1 MKVQVVTVDRA
12 GGKKLC
18 VQVVYQV
25 NGKTKKQNKE
35 TFGLNEKRKAEALR
49 SKLENSDKIDVI
61 DQKID
66 FNFAFEE
73 YFKKINN
80 DPDTTSKY
88 KDMQIAYINNHV
100 RPYIYKT
107 YLADYLLADFEEKT
121 LLGIKKSKALQWVK
135 KDGFGYYKKKEEK
148 IGKVT
153 IRAAVLEFKKFV
165 NFCASR
171 KWKIDFT
178 ISNFKF
184 APKYFDKYQP
194 MVKWMPTTPELLAV
208 VNKEPDIQL
217 RTLYKFAAESGGRL
231 NELLGVC
238 YENIETD
245 GIYIDH
251 SINEE
256 NNFRPYQ
263 VKTQRRFVE
272 LSDECLELF
281 NIWMKAQMFP
291 ITHRNVTFLNP
302 DTNKMEKRTFK
313 RVFNIPIH
321 GARKRIKVS
330 AKRLGIHWPNG
341 MSPFRKWSIT
351 MATDAVDQNGK
362 KVFTEKQIDNRF
374 GNSKDI
380 RQSNYLRDLNLNEK
394 QRKTA
399 INLITKG

>member
-61 DQKID
+61 DQKIE
-66 FNFAFEE
+66 FNFAFDE
-73 YFKKINN
+73 YFKVINS

-100 RPYIYKT
+100 RPHINKQ
-107 YLADYLLADFEEKT
+107 YLADYLLSDFREVT
-121 LLGIKKSKALQWVK
+121 LLGIKNSKALQWVK
-135 KDGFGYYKKKEEK
+135 KDGFGFYKKKTET
-148 IGKVT
+148 IGRVT

-171 KWKIDFT
+171 QWKIDYT
-178 ISNFKF
+178 IANFKF
-184 APKYFDKYQP
+184 GPKYFKDYNTQI
-194 MVKWMPTTPELLAV
+194 KWMPTTPELLAV

-217 RTLYKFAAESGGRL
+217 KTLYKCAAETGARL
-231 NELLGVC
+231 SELLGIC
-238 YENIETD
+238 YENVD
-245 GIYIDH
+245 FNAGGVFLDH

-272 LSDECLELF
+272 VSDQCLELF
-281 NIWMKAQMFP
+281 GIWMKAQMFP
-291 ITHRNVTFLNP
+291 VTHRNVTFNNP
-302 DTNKMEKRTFK
+302 DINKMEKRTFK
-313 RVFNIPIH
+313 RVFNVPIH
-321 GARKRIKVS
+321 GARKRVKVS

-341 MSPFRKWSIT
+341 MSPFRKWSISR
-351 MATDAVDQNGK
+351 MEELKILTD
-362 KVFTEKQIDNRF
+362 KQMDNRF

-380 RQSNYLRDLNLNEK
+380 RQANYIRDLNLNEK
-394 QRKTA
+394 QRKAA
-399 INLITKG
+399 INQITQG

>member
-49 SKLENSDKIDVI
+49 SKLENSEKIDVI
-61 DQKID
+61 DQKIE
-66 FNFAFEE
+66 FNFAFDE
-73 YFKKINN
+73 YFKVIQNN
-80 DPDTTSKY
+80 PDTTQAY
-88 KDMQIAYINNHV
+88 KDMQEAYINNHV
-100 RPYIYKT
+100 KPNINKQ
-107 YLADYLLADFEEKT
+107 YLSDYSLADFNEIT
-121 LLGIKKSKALQWVK
+121 LPGIKKSKALQWIK
-135 KDGFGYYKKKEEK
+135 KNGKGYYKKKEES

-153 IRAAVLEFKKFV
+153 IRAVVLEFKKFI
-165 NFCASR
+165 NFCSSR
-171 KWKIDFT
+171 YYKIDYR
-178 ISNFKF
+178 IANFKF
-184 APKYFDKYQP
+184 HPKYFESYQP
-194 MVKWMPTTPELLAV
+194 MVKWMPTTPEILAV

-217 RTLYKFAAESGGRL
+217 KTLYKFAAESGGRL
-231 NELLGVC
+231 SELLGIC
-238 YENIETD
+238 YESIDTN

-251 SINEE
+251 SINEV

-281 NIWMKAQMFP
+281 SIWIKAQMFP
-291 ITHRNVTFLNP
+291 ITHRNVTFKNP
-302 DTNKMEKRTFK
+302 DTNKIEKRTFK
-313 RVFNIPIH
+313 RVFNIPIK

-341 MSPFRKWSIT
+341 MSPFRKWSISR
-351 MATDAVDQNGK
+351 MQELK
-362 KVFTEKQIDNRF
+362 ILTEKQMDNRF

-380 RQSNYLRDLNLNEK
+380 RQANYIRDLNLNEK
-394 QRKTA
+394 QRKAA
-399 INLITKG
+399 INQITKG